1 MHQRTSGDEPITIE
15 MTQADQIIVTMVATI
30 GGAILLFLLP
40 KGAVW
45 ALANLP
51 WVPWDGP
58 LKLLIAGEQM
68 VTRWGVAAIGGV
80 LGFLAGVLLIHD
92 EPTLT
97 ISSSELLVCKGDKR
111 HRFARAQVGAVGI
124 INKHLVIRDHS
135 NVELLYVKID
145 QRNRVEA
152 ALRAGDWP
160 QLHGR

>member
-1 MHQRTSGDEPITIE
+1 MGCR
-15 MTQADQIIVTMVATI
+15 
-30 GGAILLFLLP
+30 
-40 KGAVW
+40 
-45 ALANLP
+45 
-51 WVPWDGP
+51 
-58 LKLLIAGEQM
+58 
-68 VTRWGVAAIGGV
+68 AIGGV

-92 EPTLT
+92 EPILT
-97 ISSSELLVCKGDKR
+97 ISSSELLVCKGDRR

-124 INKHLVIRDHS
+124 INRHLVIRDHS